1 MQCNRAPVKN
11 AQAVKPCSPAP
22 QPRTEFKMSDSA
34 NPRDPFDPASLRI
47 DPATGSGSGVKKVL
61 LHVSVRKPTRQEF
74 FRTRVEPEF
83 RLLMA
88 ILELKEERE
97 TYAVDPNLAGELVG
111 DVRRVEMRLCITRSG
126 VVMLWPVPLPSDDG
140 RRNAWHE
147 TARGAVELSETR
159 WVRMSANMG
168 AGCYD
173 VSQAPD
179 GISEPKW
186 PDVSFTELL
195 RIAFGK
201 GLLID
206 SIDHP
211 VLKRLRGE

>member
-1 MQCNRAPVKN
+1 
-11 AQAVKPCSPAP
+11 
-22 QPRTEFKMSDSA
+22 MSDKSHA
-34 NPRDPFDPASLRI
+34 PDPFAPESLRI
-47 DPATGSGSGVKKVL
+47 EPATGSGPGVKKVR
-61 LHVSVRKPTRQEF
+61 LHVPVRKPTRQEF
-74 FRTRVEPEF
+74 FRVHPAPEF
-83 RLLMA
+83 RLSMA

-97 TYAVDPNLAGELVG
+97 TYAVIPDLAAELLG
-111 DVRRVEMRLCITRSG
+111 DVRQVELRLCITRSG
-126 VVMLWPVPLPSDDG
+126 VVFLWPVPLPSDDG

-147 TARGAVELSETR
+147 TARGAVELSETA

-173 VSQAPD
+173 VAQAPD
-179 GISEPKW
+179 GISEPNW
-186 PDVSFTELL
+186 PDTSLAELL

-206 SIDHP
+206 SFDHP